1 MLSRMTAEFTSVSH
15 GPSAT
20 LPKDD
25 AALPMCRFA
34 KPQSD
39 TPAGGKKIDFC
50 HRVRAGRDHRSPGLG
65 IGTGEKLDRPT
76 SDPPRRAVVPLEDY
90 ARFKVPLHTIGQY
103 KDGVQRWS
111 TKLE

>member
-25 AALPMCRFA
+25 AALPMCRLA

-39 TPAGGKKIDFC
+39 TLAGEKKIDFC
-50 HRVRAGRDHRSPGLG
+50 HRERAGRDRRPPGLG
-65 IGTGEKLDRPT
+65 VGTGDNSIDRP
-76 SDPPRRAVVPLEDY
+76 PARRGAVVPREDY
-90 ARFKVPLHTIGQY
+90 AKFKVSLHTIGQY
-103 KDGVQRWS
+103 KAGVRPA
-111 TKLE
+111 T